1 MAATTNNNLS
11 SSVAATLSPGSKTG
25 SPPWTQIVR
34 GPESESIGAPTS
46 PSESTERSCT
56 ENSENGSNAGGGK
69 KPVWN
74 KKPSN
79 GPVENGGPAPVV
91 MGPSEAWPALSE
103 STKASPKLSSSDSS
117 KSLPE
122 FGSVCSPQ
130 ETGIELS
137 SSLSIAPPVQS
148 SSQPHSASQKP
159 TTNYLNHSPM
169 SNHGRPARQK
179 SMKRDGGG
187 NPPAN
192 GGFSHQPSMLVE
204 GSHNHTSTKP
214 SSTGGSSD
222 SSGRDN
228 NQNHGHRESGFR
240 NASGDHPQPRNSY
253 RRGGGGSHPR
263 GDGSHQNYGGRRGDQ
278 DRGNHDWNH
287 SRSFNGR
294 DATMQ
299 PRPHRNFVRPAPVSA
314 PFVPPAAPIRPY
326 INPMGMTEV
335 PFIYVPP
342 MPFGPPVPPVFI
354 PAPDPQLHA
363 KIVNQIDYY
372 FSNENL
378 IKDTYLRQ
386 NMDEHGWVPVTL
398 IARFKKMMQLTENYQ
413 QILDAVRYSNVVEVQ
428 GDKIRRRDDWM
439 RWIMPPSVQFP
450 TASSST
456 SFTSPTVTKLA
467 TDMQNVKVDEKNI
480 DQNHTEVQLEV
491 DAAKILRS
499 SSEDSSSSLQTIKD
513 GENSSRH

>member
-1 MAATTNNNLS
+1 MEAMQVVVKSPFGIRSRPMGLLRMVGLLQLLWAHLKLGLLFLS
-11 SSVAATLSPGSKTG
+11 L
-25 SPPWTQIVR
+25 
-34 GPESESIGAPTS
+34 
-46 PSESTERSCT
+46 
-56 ENSENGSNAGGGK
+56 
-69 KPVWN
+69 
-74 KKPSN
+74 
-79 GPVENGGPAPVV
+79 
-91 MGPSEAWPALSE
+91 
-103 STKASPKLSSSDSS
+103 PKLLLNFLLLILP

-253 RRGGGGSHPR
+253 RRGVVGPILVEMVHIRIMGGDVVIRIEVIMIGTTA
-263 GDGSHQNYGGRRGDQ
+263 GVLMGEMLLCNQ
-278 DRGNHDWNH
+278 DLIGTLSDRHL
-287 SRSFNGR
+287 F
-294 DATMQ
+294 
-299 PRPHRNFVRPAPVSA
+299 SA

-413 QILDAVRYSNVVEVQ
+413 QILDAVRYSNVVEV
-428 GDKIRRRDDWM
+428 R
-439 RWIMPPSVQFP
+439 
-450 TASSST
+450 
-456 SFTSPTVTKLA
+456 VTKFG
-467 TDMQNVKVDEKNI
+467 DVMI
-480 DQNHTEVQLEV
+480 
-491 DAAKILRS
+491 
-499 SSEDSSSSLQTIKD
+499 
-513 GENSSRH
+513 G